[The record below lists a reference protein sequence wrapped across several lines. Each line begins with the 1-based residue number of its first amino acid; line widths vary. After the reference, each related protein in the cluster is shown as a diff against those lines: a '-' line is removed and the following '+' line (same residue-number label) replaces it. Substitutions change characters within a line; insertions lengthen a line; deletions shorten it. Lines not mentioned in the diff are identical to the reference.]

1 MARRK
6 EFKRDNLSGYLLI
19 GPWIIGLICFQLWPI
34 IHSLLLSFT
43 KYSILSEP
51 VFIGIENYI
60 NMSKDKL
67 FFKATTVT
75 LKYVFIAVPAKLV
88 FAFIIAMIMNI
99 KLKGIGLFRTIYYIP
114 SIFGSSIAV
123 AILWKSLFVKD
134 GIINQMLARLG
145 TTGPAWLGNPKYVL
159 FTLSLLTV
167 WQFGSSMVTFLAG
180 LKQISGSLYEAAA
193 IDGANKLQSFVHVTI
208 PGIMPMIWFNML
220 MQTIFA
226 FQTFA
231 APYTIFGGTGG
242 PMNSGLLY
250 IVYLY
255 RQAFKQFNMGYA
267 SALSWTL
274 LIIIS
279 LTAGFLYFIQKKLF
293 NYDTESPAVRCQ

>member
-1 MARRK
+1 MARKNRLK
-6 EFKRDNLSGYLLI
+6 NDNLYGYLLI
-19 GPWIIGLICFQLWPI
+19 GPWIIGLLCFQLWPI

-43 KYSILSEP
+43 EYSILSEP
-51 VFIGIENYI
+51 VFIGLGNYSR
-60 NMSKDKL
+60 MLQDKL
-67 FFKATTVT
+67 FYKATVVT
-75 LKYVFIAVPAKLV
+75 LTYVLIAVPAKLI

-99 KLKGIGLFRTIYYIP
+99 RLKAIGLFRTIYYIP

-134 GIINQMLARLG
+134 GIINQMLG
-145 TTGPAWLGNPKYVL
+145 DIGITGPAWLGDPKYVL

-180 LKQISGSLYEAAA
+180 LKQIPSALYDASS
-193 IDGANKLQSFVHVTI
+193 IDGANKFQSFIHVTI

-231 APYTIFGGTGG
+231 APYTIFSGNGG

-255 RQAFKQFNMGYA
+255 RHGFKQFNMGYA

-274 LIIIS
+274 LIIYS
-279 LTAGFLYFIQKKLF
+279 DLYSQL
-293 NYDTESPAVRCQ
+293 